1 MHEATVAICEQKQ
14 RGKMSGNE
22 GDEDTHCL
30 NSSMYCRSPLLVG
43 QGASDLIEK
52 KDRCGME
59 LLWVSGIVK
68 LLLPNFAE
76 LL

>member
-52 KDRCGME
+52 NRQMRH
-59 LLWVSGIVK
+59 GIVVW
-68 LLLPNFAE
+68 LVGS
-76 LL
+76 